1 MKEIRL
7 LTIAMATMLLATS
20 CGGSSDGN
28 NEEQNKLAESV
39 TVKPS
44 QTEVKGDLKGCFEV
58 VDRSYD
64 ATVDIVYDYVLSV
77 ELKRTSNEL
86 PYDRDNVAGF
96 DKMGDGS
103 TEYCAGFGL
112 ELLDANGGVV
122 DVKAVNSYN
131 SYSDDQIS
139 VLRLLPDDT
148 AIARFK
154 IDSDKMAKAVSFRVI
169 SSLMPNKKDK
179 KDDTHASADVDV
191 PTTGGDISSTEVPDV
206 DVTMEDALNAVDAA
220 NRAMDAGIKVL
231 DAVNSMYN

>member
-64 ATVDIVYDYVLSV
+64 ATVKRYFSVLSV
-77 ELKRTSNEL
+77 ELKRTSKEL
-86 PYDRDNVAGF
+86 PYDRDNVADF
-96 DKMGDGS
+96 NKMGDGS

-122 DVKAVNSYN
+122 DVKAANSYN

-148 AIARFK
+148 AIARFE
-154 IDSDKMAKAVSFRVI
+154 IDSDKMAKAVSFRII

-179 KDDTHASADVDV
+179 KDDTHVSADVDV
-191 PTTGGDISSTEVPDV
+191 PTTDGDISSTEVPDV
-206 DVTMEDALNAVDAA
+206 DVTMEDALNAAEAA

-231 DAVNSMYN
+231 EAVNSMYN

>member
-1 MKEIRL
+1 MKGIRL

-64 ATVDIVYDYVLSV
+64 ATVKRYFSVLSV
-77 ELKRTSNEL
+77 ELKRTSKEL
-86 PYDRDNVAGF
+86 PYDRDNVADF
-96 DKMGDGS
+96 NKMGDGS

-122 DVKAVNSYN
+122 DVKAANSYN

-148 AIARFK
+148 AIARFE
-154 IDSDKMAKAVSFRVI
+154 IDSDKMAKAVSFRII
-169 SSLMPNKKDK
+169 SSLMPNKKEK
-179 KDDTHASADVDV
+179 KDDTHVSADVDV
-191 PTTGGDISSTEVPDV
+191 PTTDGDISSTEVPDV

>member
-1 MKEIRL
+1 MKGIRL

-64 ATVDIVYDYVLSV
+64 ATVKRYFSVLSV
-77 ELKRTSNEL
+77 ELKRTSKEL
-86 PYDRDNVAGF
+86 PYDRDNVADF
-96 DKMGDGS
+96 NKMGDGS
-103 TEYCAGFGL
+103 TDYCAGFGL

-122 DVKAVNSYN
+122 DVKAANSYN

-148 AIARFK
+148 AIARFE
-154 IDSDKMAKAVSFRVI
+154 IDSDKMAKAVSFRII
-169 SSLMPNKKDK
+169 SSLMPNKKEK
-179 KDDTHASADVDV
+179 KDDTHVSADVDV
-191 PTTGGDISSTEVPDV
+191 PTTDGDISSTEVPDV

>member
-1 MKEIRL
+1 MKGIRL

-64 ATVDIVYDYVLSV
+64 ATVKRYFSVLSV
-77 ELKRTSNEL
+77 ELKRTSKEL
-86 PYDRDNVAGF
+86 PYDRDNVADF
-96 DKMGDGS
+96 NKMGDGS

-122 DVKAVNSYN
+122 DVKAANSYN

-148 AIARFK
+148 AIARFE
-154 IDSDKMAKAVSFRVI
+154 IDSDKMAKAVSFRII

-191 PTTGGDISSTEVPDV
+191 PTTDGDISSTEVPDV
-206 DVTMEDALNAVDAA
+206 DVTMEDALNAAEAA
-220 NRAMDAGIKVL
+220 NRAMDAGIKAL

>member
-1 MKEIRL
+1 MKGIRL

-64 ATVDIVYDYVLSV
+64 ATVKRYFSVLSV
-77 ELKRTSNEL
+77 ELKRTSKEL
-86 PYDRDNVAGF
+86 PYDRDNVADF
-96 DKMGDGS
+96 NKMGDGS

-148 AIARFK
+148 AIARFE
-154 IDSDKMAKAVSFRVI
+154 IDSDKMAKAVSFRVT

-191 PTTGGDISSTEVPDV
+191 PTTDGDISSTEVPDV

>member
-64 ATVDIVYDYVLSV
+64 ATVKRYFSVLSV

-86 PYDRDNVAGF
+86 PYDRDNVADF
-96 DKMGDGS
+96 NKMGDGS

-122 DVKAVNSYN
+122 DVKAANSYN

-148 AIARFK
+148 AIARFE
-154 IDSDKMAKAVSFRVI
+154 IDSDKMAKAVSFRII
-169 SSLMPNKKDK
+169 SSLMPNKKEK
-179 KDDTHASADVDV
+179 KDDTHVSADVDV
-191 PTTGGDISSTEVPDV
+191 PTTDGDISSTEVPDV
-206 DVTMEDALNAVDAA
+206 DVTMEDALNAVDAG

>member
-1 MKEIRL
+1 MKGIRL

-64 ATVDIVYDYVLSV
+64 ATVKRYFSVLSV
-77 ELKRTSNEL
+77 ELKRTSKEL
-86 PYDRDNVAGF
+86 PYDRDNVADF
-96 DKMGDGS
+96 NKMGDGS

-122 DVKAVNSYN
+122 DVKAANSYN

-148 AIARFK
+148 AIARFE
-154 IDSDKMAKAVSFRVI
+154 IDSDKMAKAVSFRII
-169 SSLMPNKKDK
+169 SSLMPNKKEK
-179 KDDTHASADVDV
+179 KDDTHVSADVDV
-191 PTTGGDISSTEVPDV
+191 PTTDGDISSTEVPDV
-206 DVTMEDALNAVDAA
+206 DVTMEDALNAAEAA
-220 NRAMDAGIKVL
+220 NRAMDAGIKAL
-231 DAVNSMYN
+231 EAVNSMYN